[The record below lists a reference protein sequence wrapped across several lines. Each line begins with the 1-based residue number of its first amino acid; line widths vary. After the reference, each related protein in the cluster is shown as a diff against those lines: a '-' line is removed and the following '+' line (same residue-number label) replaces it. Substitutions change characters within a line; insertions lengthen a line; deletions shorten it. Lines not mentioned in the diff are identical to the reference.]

1 MLPVSE
7 VEKIILNLV
16 KPFDPEIDSENLP
29 LSQVLNRI
37 LAEDIIS
44 ELDFPHW
51 DNSAMDGYALR
62 YADLENLEDL
72 SELKLAIAAADI
84 PAGKAIEQYLKQ
96 GECVR
101 IFTGGMLPKGADTV
115 IMQED
120 TERIDD
126 FLYLKVKPT
135 QGEYVRH
142 RGEFIKA
149 GTRLITAGTKL
160 GATEI
165 GAIASARCQRVKVF
179 RQPQIA
185 IISTGNELVS
195 LEDFQVLQSGQI
207 IDSNQYALSAL
218 ITQAG
223 AIAIPFGIVR
233 DEQEE
238 LERVMQQAITSADL
252 IISTGG
258 VSVGDYDYVDEILEK
273 LGAEIHVQSVAIKP
287 GKPLTVA
294 SFPHMKEGAKR
305 LPSYAESY
313 QDVNGSEDKVLYFGV
328 PGNPVSAMVS
338 FWRFMR
344 GAIAK
349 LNGANETDWYPQFIQ
364 AITTEDLH
372 SQGRRETYLW
382 GNLTYQKGTAIFQ
395 PVKNYSSG
403 YSSGNLIS
411 AIGTNALAVMRVN
424 QTYVPAWEQVSIMLI

>member
-16 KPFDPEIDSENLP
+16 KPFNPKIDIENLP

-37 LAEDIIS
+37 LAEDITS

-62 YADLENLEDL
+62 YADLEGLQV
-72 SELKLAIAAADI
+72 LKLAIASEDI
-84 PAGKAIEQYLKQ
+84 PAGKAFAQTLAK

-126 FLYLKVKPT
+126 SLYLKVKPT
-135 QGEYVRH
+135 QGEYVR
-142 RGEFIKA
+142 RQGEFIQA
-149 GTRLITAGTKL
+149 GTKLISAGTKL

-165 GAIASARCQRVKVF
+165 GALASARCQQVKVF
-179 RQPQIA
+179 RQPKVA

-195 LEDFQVLQSGQI
+195 LEDFQILQSGLI

-218 ITQAG
+218 IAQAG
-223 AIAIPFGIVR
+223 AIAIPLGTVR
-233 DEQEE
+233 DHQADLEQ
-238 LERVMQQAITSADL
+238 VMQQAIASADL
-252 IISTGG
+252 VISTGG

-273 LGAEIHVQSVAIKP
+273 MGADIYVRTVAIKP

-294 SFPHMKEGAKR
+294 SLKVNLKSSDGA
-305 LPSYAESY
+305 LDHY
-313 QDVNGSEDKVLYFGV
+313 QDVIRSENKVLYFGV

-338 FWRFMR
+338 FWRFIR

-349 LNGANETDWYPQFIQ
+349 LNGANETCWHPQFIQ

-372 SQGRRETYLW
+372 SQGQRETYLW
-382 GNLTYQKGTAIFQ
+382 GNITHQKGAVIFK
-395 PVKNYSSG
+395 PVKN

-411 AIGTNALAVMRVN
+411 AISTNSLAVMRVN
-424 QTYVPAWEQVSIMLI
+424 QTYVPAGDPVSIMLI